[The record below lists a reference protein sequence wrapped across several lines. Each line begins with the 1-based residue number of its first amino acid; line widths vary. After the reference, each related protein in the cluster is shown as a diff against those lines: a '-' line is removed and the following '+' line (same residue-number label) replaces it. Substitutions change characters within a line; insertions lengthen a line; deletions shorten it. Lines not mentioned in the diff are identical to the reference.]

1 MELLNDT
8 QTEQVWQFI
17 LTSNIKD
24 EDLKHELLDH
34 ICCSIEEKICQG
46 FSFEMGYRAALE
58 AVAPKGI
65 KEIEDELTLVL
76 AYNPQMFMKRILYI
90 ATFLTTFLH
99 TLHFLFQHT
108 KLTHSHL
115 FYQAGFYI
123 LLLVILPSLS
133 IITYRNRKLLSGLDK
148 FRMSIGITSA
158 GIISIGMIGKGFHLP
173 YSGMTV
179 SVGMVLF
186 IFIFLPVFFF
196 QLYQS
201 ARF

>member
-8 QTEQVWQFI
+8 QLERVWQTI
-17 LTSNIKD
+17 LISNIQD

-34 ICCSIEEKICQG
+34 ICCFIEEKIYQG
-46 FSFEMGYRAALE
+46 FSFEAAYQAALE

-76 AYNPQMFMKRILYI
+76 TYNPQTFMKRILYV

-99 TLHFLFQHT
+99 TLHFLCQHL
-108 KLTHSHL
+108 KLPNSQYL
-115 FYQAGFYI
+115 YQAGFYI
-123 LLLVILPSLS
+123 LCLVVLPSLS
-133 IITYRNRKLLSGLDK
+133 VISYRNRKFLSGLDK
-148 FRMSIGITSA
+148 FRMSIGIISA
-158 GIISIGMIGKGFHLP
+158 GIISIGMIGKGLYLP
-173 YSGMTV
+173 GSGMTV
-179 SVGMVLF
+179 SIGMVLF
-186 IFIFLPVFFF
+186 IFIFLPIFFF